1 MNDRSNLGSFLGSR
15 GWAWRLVCLAFLGA
29 FAPLT
34 FATVPAGTCAGGAI
48 GSSMP
53 GNQVTRGAC
62 QAKAAQIAPTLRAPT
77 QYSLASCMY
86 DELPTDPNFDRWRT
100 AGNLDGS
107 SSCTVQWG
115 DFIGVWAYVAP
126 YTCPSGQQQ
135 TADGM
140 GCEPAPVQCPA
151 AGTAAGSKTY
161 SMSSP
166 PPETLSIDGC
176 GVRLGG
182 VGVCLPSSGFC
193 VGNYVYTGSPAASS
207 PPAPAD
213 VPPLPSP
220 QVRATPAPPPTRE
233 PPTGYP
239 YTETQGGGS
248 VELAE
253 ALPGGTARTTT
264 TTEPGRQTVVTE
276 QTSTDPQTQV
286 TTTVVTTT
294 TTYTGGTVV
303 TNVYN
308 VSNGTLTTST
318 TSTATPPTVASSSAV
333 SSNGPGGTSTSCTG
347 NDCRNNPLGG
357 GNGGGNGDGTFSGP
371 GTGDGL
377 YEAKY
382 PDGIVGVWE
391 QHKATWDQSD
401 LFVWMSSLSDGWP
414 SGGSCPSWTISL
426 SGLPGL
432 SGSGDLSVP
441 CWIWPV
447 IKAILIISALLAARR
462 IIFEG

>member
-1 MNDRSNLGSFLGSR
+1 MNDRSNLGSFLGPC
-15 GWAWRLVCLAFLGA
+15 GWAWRLVCLAILGA

-34 FATVPAGTCAGGAI
+34 HAATVQYGKCTVKYGPVLQGVTEAQCYDAAVQFAQQTYPTESPVVTISSLGTT
-48 GSSMP
+48 STKWNLHRTLSYYP
-53 GNQVTRGAC
+53 GYN
-62 QAKAAQIAPTLRAPT
+62 
-77 QYSLASCMY
+77 
-86 DELPTDPNFDRWRT
+86 DDPNFAR
-100 AGNLDGS
+100 LDF
-107 SSCTVQWG
+107 TVQ
-115 DFIGVWAYVAP
+115 AE
-126 YTCPSGQQQ
+126 CPAGQQPIQ
-135 TADGM
+135 SGPYAGR
-140 GCEPAPVQCPA
+140 GCEPIPVQCPA
-151 AGTAAGSKTY
+151 AGTSAGSKTY
-161 SMSSP
+161 NMTSP

-193 VGNYVYTGSPAASS
+193 VGNYVYTGSPAAAA

-264 TTEPGRQTVVTE
+264 TSEPGRQTVVTE
-276 QTSTDPQTQV
+276 QTYTDPQTQV
-286 TTTVVTTT
+286 TTTVVNTT

-318 TSTATPPTVASSSAV
+318 SSTATPPTVASSSAV

-347 NDCRNNPLGG
+347 NDCPNNPLGG
-357 GNGGGNGDGTFSGP
+357 GNGDGDGDGTFSGP

>member
-15 GWAWRLVCLAFLGA
+15 GWAWRLVCLAFLGT

-34 FATVPAGTCAGGAI
+34 FASVPSGTCIYRASAGPGHPQVTGMLAQTCIDTATSYAAAFRNKPAGQLGVWI
-48 GSSMP
+48 QWQGSQFDVNSSY
-53 GNQVTRGAC
+53 GQLATFIQQAQVTCPAG
-62 QAKAAQIAPTLRAPT
+62 QIQT
-77 QYSLASCMY
+77 
-86 DELPTDPNFDRWRT
+86 PN
-100 AGNLDGS
+100 GL
-107 SSCTVQWG
+107 
-115 DFIGVWAYVAP
+115 
-126 YTCPSGQQQ
+126 
-135 TADGM
+135 
-140 GCEPAPVQCPA
+140 GCEPVPVQCPA

-193 VGNYVYTGSPAASS
+193 VGNYVYTGSPAATA

-318 TSTATPPTVASSSAV
+318 SSTATPPTVASSSAV

-357 GNGGGNGDGTFSGP
+357 GNGDGDGDGTFSGP